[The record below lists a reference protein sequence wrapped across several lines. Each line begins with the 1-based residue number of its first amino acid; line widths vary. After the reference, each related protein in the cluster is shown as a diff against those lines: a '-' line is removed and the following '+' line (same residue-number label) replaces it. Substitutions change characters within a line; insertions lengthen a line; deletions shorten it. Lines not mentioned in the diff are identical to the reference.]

1 MNVFPLIAE
10 VWRHV
15 LTGKLKWLLQPTNV
29 LYESVGIFEKKGPC
43 KWYDLHD
50 RMCHC
55 QGLDY
60 ISATQKMLC
69 LEEKPITWT
78 GRVLPRFLLSA
89 WSSWVNKYLWKQQ
102 VISSIPSNL
111 CNYYCSS
118 CTVVENIHKQYS
130 HCVNNFMVYFVN
142 LRGANHWNTCSSTQ
156 AVSTAGKLQPTDLTQ
171 YQCQPLLLRST

>member
-1 MNVFPLIAE
+1 MASAAYQCPVWKRRHFWEKGSMQMVWLAWQNVPLSRSGLHICYTENA
-10 VWRHV
+10 VPWR
-15 LTGKLKWLLQPTNV
+15 
-29 LYESVGIFEKKGPC
+29 
-43 KWYDLHD
+43 
-50 RMCHC
+50 
-55 QGLDY
+55 
-60 ISATQKMLC
+60 
-69 LEEKPITWT
+69 KPITWT

-102 VISSIPSNL
+102 VISSMPSNL